1 MRRIAVILL
10 ILWSGVAHGAETPD
24 DLAARGKF
32 DEAASAYRKAID
44 ASPEAAEKGL
54 LHKKLGDLYAEK
66 GDYRQAATEFVRA
79 LRLNRSFTEDER
91 LRMAVRISWGG
102 EYDEA
107 LKEFNAILTEN
118 FANMEARVGRAR
130 VLAWSGKYAEALAE
144 IEGTLEREPG
154 NREALLIKANCLRWQ
169 GHASDAI
176 VILSRLLQEAEDFD
190 TRLGLAYALLAKGD
204 RSGARQSSALLVP
217 KDRYQ
222 EKEAAALRE
231 ELERQNA
238 SAIDMRY
245 SYYSDTDDNTL
256 HRYALSGTT
265 LLGDTGLG
273 AAYHHTDATDLFR
286 HNSVDDLSVRLSM
299 KVIEPVRLGAGAGFV
314 RTHAAEDTTFFT
326 GNVQS
331 IFDVPNGKAGVS
343 FSREIFTDTAQIIA
357 HGIRISN
364 TTAFFSQK
372 AADRLSLFGSYS
384 YRNYSDDNNT
394 HDLQLS
400 PVYRVHEGNPSISA
414 GYRFRYLDFA
424 RQSGSGY
431 FDPNDFM
438 TNGLF
443 INAHY
448 ERGGFHLDLEPFG
461 GFQKF
466 RRFGTGS
473 SDLFGSIKGS
483 AGYKIGRHLLCEVSG
498 EFGNYALQSATGFTY
513 HLVGARLEMLF

>member
-217 KDRYQ
+217 KD
-222 EKEAAALRE
+222 
-231 ELERQNA
+231 
-238 SAIDMRY
+238 
-245 SYYSDTDDNTL
+245 
-256 HRYALSGTT
+256 
-265 LLGDTGLG
+265 
-273 AAYHHTDATDLFR
+273 
-286 HNSVDDLSVRLSM
+286 
-299 KVIEPVRLGAGAGFV
+299 
-314 RTHAAEDTTFFT
+314 
-326 GNVQS
+326 
-331 IFDVPNGKAGVS
+331 
-343 FSREIFTDTAQIIA
+343 
-357 HGIRISN
+357 
-364 TTAFFSQK
+364 
-372 AADRLSLFGSYS
+372 
-384 YRNYSDDNNT
+384 
-394 HDLQLS
+394 
-400 PVYRVHEGNPSISA
+400 
-414 GYRFRYLDFA
+414 
-424 RQSGSGY
+424 
-431 FDPNDFM
+431 
-438 TNGLF
+438 
-443 INAHY
+443 
-448 ERGGFHLDLEPFG
+448 
-461 GFQKF
+461 
-466 RRFGTGS
+466 
-473 SDLFGSIKGS
+473 
-483 AGYKIGRHLLCEVSG
+483 
-498 EFGNYALQSATGFTY
+498 
-513 HLVGARLEMLF
+513 

>member
-1 MRRIAVILL
+1 MRIVAVILL
-10 ILWSGVAHGAETPD
+10 FLWSSAANGATTPD

-32 DEAASAYRKAID
+32 DEAVSDYRKAID
-44 ASPEAAEKGL
+44 AAPAAAERGS

-66 GDYRQAATEFVRA
+66 GDYRQAAAEFVRA
-79 LRLNRSFTEDER
+79 LRLNRGFAEDER

-102 EYDEA
+102 NYDEA
-107 LKEFNAILTEN
+107 LQEFTAILKEN
-118 FANMEARVGRAR
+118 PGNMEARLARAR
-130 VLAWSGKYAEALAE
+130 TMAWSGKYADALAE
-144 IEGTLEREPG
+144 VGWVLERDPG
-154 NREALLIKANCLRWQ
+154 SREALLIKANCLRWQ
-169 GHASDAI
+169 GHANDAI
-176 VILSRLLQEAEDFD
+176 VILSGLLQVTEDFD

-217 KDRYQ
+217 KNKYQ

-231 ELERQNA
+231 ELERQTP
-238 SAIDMRY
+238 SALDMRY
-245 SYYSDTDDNTL
+245 SYYSDTDDNRV
-256 HRYALSGTT
+256 HRYGLSGTT
-265 LLGDTGLG
+265 LLGAVGLG
-273 AAYHHTDATDLFR
+273 AAYHHTDADDPFR
-286 HNSVDDLSVRLSM
+286 DNSADDLSVNLST
-299 KVIEPVRLGAGAGFV
+299 KLLEPVLLGAGAGFV
-314 RTHAAEDTTFFT
+314 RTHAATDTTFFT
-326 GNVQS
+326 GNARS

-357 HGIRISN
+357 HGIRIDN

-372 AADRLSLFGSYS
+372 AADRLTLFGSYS
-384 YRNYSDDNNT
+384 YRNYSDDNNA

-400 PVYRVHEGNPSISA
+400 PVFRIRDAKPSVSA

-431 FDPNDFM
+431 FDPNDFL

-443 INAHY
+443 INTRY

-461 GFQKF
+461 GYQRF

-473 SDLFGSIKGS
+473 SDLFVSVKSS
-483 AGYKIGRHLLCEVSG
+483 AGYRINKHLDCEVTG

>member
-1 MRRIAVILL
+1 MRIVAVILL
-10 ILWSGVAHGAETPD
+10 FLWSGVANGATTPD
-24 DLAARGKF
+24 DLVARGKF
-32 DEAASAYRKAID
+32 DEAVSACRKAID
-44 ASPEAAEKGL
+44 AAPEAAEKGA
-54 LHKKLGDLYAEK
+54 LHKKLGDLYDEK
-66 GDYRQAATEFVRA
+66 GDYRQAATEFVQA
-79 LRLNRSFTEDER
+79 LKLSRSFTEDER

-107 LKEFNAILTEN
+107 LKEFTAILTEN
-118 FANMEARVGRAR
+118 FANMEARLGRAR
-130 VLAWSGKYAEALAE
+130 VLAWSGKYAGALAE
-144 IEGTLEREPG
+144 IDRVLELDPG

-176 VILSRLLQEAEDFD
+176 VILSGLLKETEDFD
-190 TRLGLAYALLAKGD
+190 TRLGMAYALLAKGD

-217 KDRYQ
+217 KNRYQ
-222 EKEAAALRE
+222 EKEAATLRE

-238 SAIDMRY
+238 SALDMRY

-256 HRYALSGTT
+256 HRYGLSGTI
-265 LLGDTGLG
+265 LLGAVELG
-273 AAYHHTDATDLFR
+273 AVYQHTDADDPFR
-286 HNSVDDLSVRLSM
+286 NNSADDLSVNLST
-299 KVIEPVRLGAGAGFV
+299 KLLELVRLGAGAGFV
-314 RTHAAEDTTFFT
+314 RTHAATDTTFFT
-326 GNVQS
+326 GNAQS

-343 FSREIFTDTAQIIA
+343 FSREILTDTAQIIA
-357 HGIRISN
+357 HGVRISN

-372 AADRLSLFGSYS
+372 AADRLTLFGSYS
-384 YRNYSDDNNT
+384 YRNYSDDNNA

-400 PVYRVHEGNPSISA
+400 PVYRVREGNPSISA

-431 FDPNDFM
+431 FDPNDFL

-443 INAHY
+443 INTRY
-448 ERGGFHLDLEPFG
+448 ERGGFYVDLEPFG

-473 SDLFGSIKGS
+473 SDLFGSIKS
-483 AGYKIGRHLLCEVSG
+483 SVGYKIGRHLLCEVSG